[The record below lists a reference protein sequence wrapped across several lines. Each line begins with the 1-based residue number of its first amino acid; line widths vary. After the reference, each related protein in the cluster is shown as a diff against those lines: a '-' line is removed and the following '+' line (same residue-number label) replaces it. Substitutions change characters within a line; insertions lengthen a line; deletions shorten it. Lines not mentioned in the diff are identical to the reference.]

1 MKTTID
7 VPDAVLHRA
16 KVLAAQRR
24 TTLRELVLAGLDQV
38 LAVKGEVANTV
49 GALARLGRGLRL
61 GGKFVARE
69 EIHERR

>member
-24 TTLRELVLAGLDQV
+24 TTLRELVLAG
-38 LAVKGEVANTV
+38 KGEVANTV